1 MATDIRND
9 SFITD
14 HGSTRETA
22 RRTRRGP
29 VPDVSED
36 PAGRADVVPAAA
48 APVLADPE
56 VAGAP
61 DAEDARG
68 VVAVVA
74 RAACCVEEPFAEPF
88 ADPVAAGVLAGAA
101 AGAGAAAEDPEAA
114 GVRAGVRPLDPA
126 APVAAGVALVAG
138 EPELFAGVPRP
149 AVSVAVRP
157 PAAGLSES
165 PPAGLRGGIDGGV
178 SLLTR
183 PPRRSRQPPVLPELW

>member
-36 PAGRADVVPAAA
+36 AAGRVDVVPDAAA
-48 APVLADPE
+48 AVPADPE
-56 VAGAP
+56 VAEAP
-61 DAEDARG
+61 DVDDARG
-68 VVAVVA
+68 VVPVA
-74 RAACCVEEPFAEPF
+74 GRGACCVEEPFA
-88 ADPVAAGVLAGAA
+88 DPAAAGVLAGAA
-101 AGAGAAAEDPEAA
+101 AGAGAEEDPEAD
-114 GVRAGVRPLDPA
+114 GVRAGVRPLVPA
-126 APVAAGVALVAG
+126 ALVAAGVALVAG

-165 PPAGLRGGIDGGV
+165 PPVGLRGGIDGGV

>member
-29 VPDVSED
+29 VPEVSED
-36 PAGRADVVPAAA
+36 AAGRADVVPAAA

-61 DAEDARG
+61 DVEDARG
-68 VVAVVA
+68 VVAVA
-74 RAACCVEEPFAEPF
+74 GRAACCVEEPFA
-88 ADPVAAGVLAGAA
+88 DPAAAGVLAGAA
-101 AGAGAAAEDPEAA
+101 AGAGAAEEEPEAD
-114 GVRAGVRPLDPA
+114 GVRAGVRPLAPA
-126 APVAAGVALVAG
+126 ALVAAGVALVAG